1 MNIFCVCI
9 IFESKSSCRLPPWEI
24 PYFKWQFVPEEGDR
38 EESPLETACRIGWL
52 PGVKVLLD
60 HGLSARNGHRLSYV
74 HPPCALLWACKE
86 GHAGVVKLLL
96 ERGAD
101 VECTHEGEFQ
111 QILAQ

>member
-1 MNIFCVCI
+1 MKNHLWKQPVESGGCL
-9 IFESKSSCRLPPWEI
+9 ESKHYWI
-24 PYFKWQFVPEEGDR
+24 M
-38 EESPLETACRIGWL
+38 A
-52 PGVKVLLD
+52 
-60 HGLSARNGHRLSYV
+60 LSARHGHRLSYV

-111 QILAQ
+111 QILAE